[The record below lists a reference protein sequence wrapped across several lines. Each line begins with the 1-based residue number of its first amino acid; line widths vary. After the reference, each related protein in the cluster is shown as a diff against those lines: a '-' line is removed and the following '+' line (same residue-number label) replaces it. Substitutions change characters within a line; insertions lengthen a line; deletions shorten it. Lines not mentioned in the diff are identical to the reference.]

1 MTFDARK
8 TTNLTSHLSSDP
20 FVILYLSW
28 DDSNHTCD
36 SFSLSERDRTSIW
49 PSEIERCSCDH
60 CCTQLRP
67 NKIAPLVA
75 GSPVA
80 SQCLPA
86 DSSIWPMQWCKCVC
100 VSLPVLFDRQTQTS
114 GQVHYQVAAATTATA
129 ESKQHQARCWFR
141 CCPTDVSIERASEQA
156 LRAGLLTSR
165 FRSTILLP
173 ARSYSTTEQV
183 SRPISSSISLIVCS
197 PASPTAKQTPY

>member
-1 MTFDARK
+1 MSELASARTISSIRSVRCQPLALFSPATTMTSLSTEDTLVVGWIYMHCISEASRAQVVELVRFLDSQLKKRRRSLARFGRKMTFDARK
-8 TTNLTSHLSSDP
+8 TTNLTSHLNFDP
-20 FVILYLSW
+20 FVIHYLSW
-28 DDSNHTCD
+28 DDLNHTRD

-75 GSPVA
+75 SSPVA

-100 VSLPVLFDRQTQTS
+100 VSLPVLFDRQTQT
-114 GQVHYQVAAATTATA
+114 
-129 ESKQHQARCWFR
+129 
-141 CCPTDVSIERASEQA
+141 
-156 LRAGLLTSR
+156 
-165 FRSTILLP
+165 
-173 ARSYSTTEQV
+173 
-183 SRPISSSISLIVCS
+183 
-197 PASPTAKQTPY
+197 